1 MNNNGP
7 LEPKKIMVISNH
19 GFYFKQIYIILAKFN
34 DIIILKTDKLYYG
47 PLNYKVQIKTEIRT
61 IELDTY
67 HVI

>member
-34 DIIILKTDKLYYG
+34 DIIILKTDI
-47 PLNYKVQIKTEIRT
+47 NYIMDHWTTKFR
-61 IELDTY
+61 
-67 HVI
+67 